1 MGGHCSQKLCP
12 GGEGTP
18 LRGAADLR
26 INTRSTTLSQRS
38 HARGPVS
45 QAFSFPR
52 QRRCGWLPPLSDSLT
67 SSVPAGI
74 RSPLLSIG
82 GMVPAGPPKWLP
94 PPPPLTFQE
103 DSVDLVLAH
112 QPPGLLNTGIAL
124 LLRNRLNAVLHR
136 AELPDHL
143 GHLRRSCA
151 RKCRRSHGHCRGA
164 EFSSVHSCLLSS
176 FNRCPLTQDIA
187 DPESVGEGID
197 PRGPHIA
204 HAMIHPRPSGHQKR

>member
-94 PPPPLTFQE
+94 PPPPLT
-103 DSVDLVLAH
+103 LA
-112 QPPGLLNTGIAL
+112 GL
-124 LLRNRLNAVLHR
+124 RWNRAQGR
-136 AELPDHL
+136 AQ
-143 GHLRRSCA
+143 GHNP
-151 RKCRRSHGHCRGA
+151 
-164 EFSSVHSCLLSS
+164 V
-176 FNRCPLTQDIA
+176 PLT
-187 DPESVGEGID
+187 SFLFFLFL
-197 PRGPHIA
+197 RY
-204 HAMIHPRPSGHQKR
+204 